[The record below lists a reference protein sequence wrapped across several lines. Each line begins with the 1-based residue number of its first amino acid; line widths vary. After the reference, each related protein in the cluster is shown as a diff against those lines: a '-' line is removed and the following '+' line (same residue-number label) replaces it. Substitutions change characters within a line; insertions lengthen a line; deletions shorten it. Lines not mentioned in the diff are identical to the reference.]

1 MCLSRATDETVTVTF
16 ETERL
21 AQLRK
26 ARDLFA
32 SDTNNNVSITDFLD
46 MLIKTYM
53 MYREKRGPTESSLL
67 KKMTQM

>member
-1 MCLSRATDETVTVTF
+1 MCLSRVTDETVTVTF

-21 AQLRK
+21 TQLKK

-32 SDTNNNVSITDFLD
+32 GDTNNDISINDFLD

-53 MYREKRGPTESSLL
+53 MCRDKRGPTESSLL
-67 KKMTQM
+67 KKMTQT